1 MQQPDKQDNIAKAQ
15 MLLATRRF
23 LKLDEWLLSQMRGW
37 QNQTEISNAYGLV
50 MHPDT
55 LFSKDET
62 PQQRLEILNDWAQ
75 QCPTS
80 YHVHCLMGMFW
91 HEQAWVIRRG
101 NGPEHEVED
110 SQWLGAQLC
119 CDYAVLSFLNAIV
132 CHPRPTHAFRHL
144 MNLAGGF
151 GEPYWLRALFNGQ
164 IPKPLHEQFNI
175 KDSPV
180 WHQGAAYLYPLG
192 VAPATHWPQQL
203 PSPLQHT
210 RREGEDALDYWL
222 RMAMSVR
229 HSDVGSMESYLLFHS
244 SYWGGGEEQQNL
256 IIEGPLCAEFSDA
269 ERNQFRANALLD
281 ALAGEIADRDSPRA
295 EQLQQRLATLLAQ
308 PLEPSTRI
316 ALLDAAGTCVAYWQD
331 DDAAGLQVYADL
343 FAVAPDAMPGR
354 FAALFI
360 SRAVLANEQVLNDEA
375 PLDHSVL
382 TSLLIRAINRADD
395 PMLTAFAAAAV
406 SQGLYG
412 LPCDPDLSSGL
423 MDRSWALMK
432 QRQSI
437 DSVSKDLLVLAHDMA
452 INDDL
457 EAAHYLMTEMAR
469 RGSAMHSYEL
479 FFFYRNAWHQDVP
492 QQLHN
497 DSNALDCVLSAAR
510 SGLVPAMFSSANA
523 LREGLGGEVDYQQAM
538 QWYQRATDAGH
549 PSADYWRASCAL
561 DLGSEMDKRQA
572 AEVELPAILAQ
583 VDHAERF
590 EAAYTLG
597 MAYMQGVGVKKNK
610 YIAWQLMNFV
620 LELNPESDVARHAL
634 TQLEGTLRARMSLWQ
649 DKRKVE
655 GADFTA
661 PYRQSSAPTL
671 PEAQPESQQQ
681 D

>member
-37 QNQTEISNAYGLV
+37 QNQTEADNAYGLI

-55 LFSKDET
+55 LFSKDENA
-62 PQQRLEILNDWAQ
+62 QQRLEILNDWVQ

-91 HEQAWVIRRG
+91 HDYAWVIRRG
-101 NGPEHEVED
+101 KGPEHDVED

-119 CDYAVLSFLNAIV
+119 CDYAVMSFLNAIA
-132 CHPRPTHAFRHL
+132 CHPRPTHAFRHM

-151 GEPYWLRALFNGQ
+151 GEPYWLRALFAGQ
-164 IPKPLHEQFNI
+164 SPKPLHEQFNI
-175 KDSPV
+175 QDSPV
-180 WHQGAAYLYPLG
+180 WHQGAAYLYELG
-192 VAPATHWPQQL
+192 VAPAAHWPQLL
-203 PSPLQHT
+203 PSSLQQT
-210 RREGEDALDYWL
+210 RRNQEDALDYWL

-256 IIEGPLCAEFSDA
+256 IIEGPLCAEFSND

-281 ALAGEIADRDSPRA
+281 ALAGEIADRESPRA
-295 EQLQQRLATLLAQ
+295 EQLQQRLASLLAQ
-308 PLEPSTRI
+308 PLEPATRI
-316 ALLDAAGTCVAYWQD
+316 ALLNLAGTCIAYWQD
-331 DDAAGLQVYADL
+331 DDNAGLQVYADL
-343 FAVAPDAMPGR
+343 FAVSPDAMPGK

-360 SRAVLANEQVLNDEA
+360 SRSVLANEQLEG
-375 PLDHSVL
+375 LSVL

-406 SQGLYG
+406 HYGLYG
-412 LPCDPDLSSGL
+412 LPCDPSLSSGL
-423 MDRSWALMK
+423 MDRAWALMK
-432 QRQSI
+432 QQHSVE
-437 DSVSKDLLVLAHDMA
+437 SVSKDLLVLAHDMA

-457 EAAHYLMTEMAR
+457 DATHFLMTEMAR
-469 RGSAMHSYEL
+469 RGSAIHSYEL

-492 QQLHN
+492 EALHN

-510 SGLVPAMFSSANA
+510 SGLVPAMFSCANA
-523 LREGLGGEVDYQQAM
+523 LREGLGGDVDYPQAM
-538 QWYQRATDAGH
+538 QWYQRASDAGH

-561 DLGSEMDKRQA
+561 DLGLDADKRQA
-572 AEVELPAILAQ
+572 VEESLPAILAQ
-583 VDHAERF
+583 ENHAERF

-597 MAYMQGVGVKKNK
+597 MAYMQGIGTKKNK

-634 TQLEGTLRARMSLWQ
+634 TQLEGSLRARMSLWQ

-661 PYRQSSAPTL
+661 PYRQSSAPAL
-671 PEAQPESQQQ
+671 PDEESMPQQA

>member
-37 QNQTEISNAYGLV
+37 QNQTEADNAYGLI

-55 LFSKDET
+55 LFSKDES
-62 PQQRLEILNDWAQ
+62 PQQRLEILSNWAQ

-91 HEQAWVIRRG
+91 HDHAWVIRRS
-101 NGPEHEVED
+101 NGPEQEVED

-119 CDYAVLSFLNAIV
+119 CDFAVLSFLNAIT
-132 CHPRPTHAFRHL
+132 CHPRPTHAFRHM

-151 GEPYWLRALFNGQ
+151 GEPYWLRALFAGQ
-164 IPKPLHEQFNI
+164 APKPLHEQFNI
-175 KDSPV
+175 QDSPV
-180 WHQGAAYLYPLG
+180 WHQGAAYLYELG
-192 VAPATHWPQQL
+192 ISPATHWPQQL
-203 PSPLQHT
+203 PAALQQT
-210 RREGEDALDYWL
+210 RRDQEDALDYWL

-244 SYWGGGEEQQNL
+244 TYWGGGEEQQSR
-256 IIEGPLCAEFSDA
+256 IIEGPLCAEFSDD

-281 ALAGEIADRDSPRA
+281 ALAGEIADRESPRA
-295 EQLQQRLATLLAQ
+295 EQLQQRLTALLAQ

-316 ALLDAAGTCVAYWQD
+316 ALLNLAGTCIAYWQD
-331 DDAAGLQVYADL
+331 DDSAGLQVYADL
-343 FAVAPDAMPGR
+343 FAVSHDAMPGK

-360 SRAVLANEQVLNDEA
+360 SRAVLANEQQQGL
-375 PLDHSVL
+375 SVL

-406 SQGLYG
+406 HYGLYG
-412 LPCDPDLSSGL
+412 LPCDPSLSSGL

-432 QRQSI
+432 QQQSI
-437 DSVSKDLLVLAHDMA
+437 ESVSKDLLVLAHDMA

-457 EAAHYLMTEMAR
+457 DATHFLMTEMAR
-469 RGSAMHSYEL
+469 RGSALHSYEL

-492 QQLHN
+492 EALHN
-497 DSNALDCVLSAAR
+497 DNNALDCVLSAAR
-510 SGLVPAMFSSANA
+510 SGLLPAMFSSANA
-523 LREGLGGEVDYQQAM
+523 LREGLGGEVNYLQAM
-538 QWYQRATDAGH
+538 QWYQRASDAGH

-561 DLGSEMDKRQA
+561 DLGSDEDKRQA
-572 AEVELPAILAQ
+572 VEVDLPAILAQ
-583 VDHAERF
+583 VNHSERF

-597 MAYMQGVGVKKNK
+597 MAYMQGIGTKKNK

-634 TQLEGTLRARMSLWQ
+634 MQLEGSLRARMSLWQ
-649 DKRKVE
+649 DKRKVD

-661 PYRQSSAPTL
+661 PYRQSTAPTL
-671 PEAQPESQQQ
+671 PDEEALSQPV

>member
-37 QNQTEISNAYGLV
+37 QNQTEAGNAYGLI

-55 LFSKDET
+55 LFSKDENAH
-62 PQQRLEILNDWAQ
+62 QRLEILNDWVQ

-101 NGPEHEVED
+101 KGPEHEVED

-119 CDYAVLSFLNAIV
+119 CDYAVLSFLNAIA
-132 CHPRPTHAFRHL
+132 CHPRPTHAFRHM

-151 GEPYWLRALFNGQ
+151 GEPYWLRALFVGQ
-164 IPKPLHEQFNI
+164 SPKPLHEQFNI

-180 WHQGAAYLYPLG
+180 WHQGAAYLYELG

-203 PSPLQHT
+203 PSALQQT
-210 RREGEDALDYWL
+210 RRDQEDALDYWL

-244 SYWGGGEEQQNL
+244 SYWGGGEEQQNQ
-256 IIEGPLCAEFSDA
+256 IIEGPMCAEFSDD

-281 ALAGEIADRDSPRA
+281 ALAGEIADRESPRA
-295 EQLQQRLATLLAQ
+295 EKLQQQLTALLAQ
-308 PLEPSTRI
+308 PLEPATRI
-316 ALLDAAGTCVAYWQD
+316 ALLNLAGTCIAYWQD
-331 DDAAGLQVYADL
+331 DDSAGLQVYAEL
-343 FAVAPDAMPGR
+343 FAVAPDAMPGK

-360 SRAVLANEQVLNDEA
+360 SRAVLANEQLQG
-375 PLDHSVL
+375 LSVL
-382 TSLLIRAINRADD
+382 TSLLVRAINRADD
-395 PMLTAFAAAAV
+395 PLLTAFAAAAV
-406 SQGLYG
+406 NYGLYG
-412 LPCDPDLSSGL
+412 LPCDPALSNGL
-423 MDRSWALMK
+423 MDCAWALMK
-432 QRQSI
+432 QQQSTE
-437 DSVSKDLLVLAHDMA
+437 SVSKDLLVLAHDMA

-457 EAAHYLMTEMAR
+457 DATHFLMTEMAR
-469 RGSAMHSYEL
+469 RGSAIHSYEL

-492 QQLHN
+492 EALHN

-510 SGLVPAMFSSANA
+510 SGLVPAMFSCANA

-538 QWYQRATDAGH
+538 QWYQRASDAGH

-561 DLGSEMDKRQA
+561 DLGPDADKRQA
-572 AEVELPAILAQ
+572 VEIDLPAILAQ
-583 VDHAERF
+583 TSHSERF

-597 MAYMQGVGVKKNK
+597 MAYMQGIGCKKNK

-634 TQLEGTLRARMSLWQ
+634 TQLEGSLRARMSLWQ
-649 DKRKVE
+649 DKRKVD

-661 PYRQSSAPTL
+661 PYRLSKAPTL
-671 PEAQPESQQQ
+671 PDEESVTQQA

>member
-37 QNQTEISNAYGLV
+37 QNQTEADNAYGLI

-55 LFSKDET
+55 LFSKDENA
-62 PQQRLEILNDWAQ
+62 QQRLEILNDWVQ

-91 HEQAWVIRRG
+91 HDYAWVIRRG
-101 NGPEHEVED
+101 KGPEHDVED

-119 CDYAVLSFLNAIV
+119 CDYAVMSFLNAIA
-132 CHPRPTHAFRHL
+132 CHPRPTHAFRHM

-151 GEPYWLRALFNGQ
+151 GEPYWLRALFAGQ
-164 IPKPLHEQFNI
+164 SPKPLHEQFNI
-175 KDSPV
+175 QDSPV
-180 WHQGAAYLYPLG
+180 WHQGAAYLYELG
-192 VAPATHWPQQL
+192 VAPAAHWPQLL
-203 PSPLQHT
+203 PSSLQQT
-210 RREGEDALDYWL
+210 RRNQEDALDYWL

-256 IIEGPLCAEFSDA
+256 IIEGPLCAEFSND

-281 ALAGEIADRDSPRA
+281 ALAGEIADRESPRA
-295 EQLQQRLATLLAQ
+295 EQLQQRLASLLAQ
-308 PLEPSTRI
+308 PLEPATRI
-316 ALLDAAGTCVAYWQD
+316 ALLNLAGTCIAYWQD
-331 DDAAGLQVYADL
+331 DDSAGLQVYADL
-343 FAVAPDAMPGR
+343 FAVSPDAMPGK

-360 SRAVLANEQVLNDEA
+360 SRSVLANEQLEG
-375 PLDHSVL
+375 LSVL

-406 SQGLYG
+406 HYGLYG
-412 LPCDPDLSSGL
+412 LPCDPSLSSGL
-423 MDRSWALMK
+423 MDRAWALMK
-432 QRQSI
+432 QQHSVE
-437 DSVSKDLLVLAHDMA
+437 SVSKDLLVLAHDMA

-457 EAAHYLMTEMAR
+457 DATHFLMTEMAR
-469 RGSAMHSYEL
+469 RGSAIHSYEL

-492 QQLHN
+492 EALLN

-510 SGLVPAMFSSANA
+510 SGLVPAMFSCANA
-523 LREGLGGEVDYQQAM
+523 LREGLGGDVDYLQAM
-538 QWYQRATDAGH
+538 QWYQRASDAGH

-561 DLGSEMDKRQA
+561 DLGLDADKRQA
-572 AEVELPAILAQ
+572 VEESLPAILAQ
-583 VDHAERF
+583 ENHAERF

-597 MAYMQGVGVKKNK
+597 MAYMQGIGTKKNK

-634 TQLEGTLRARMSLWQ
+634 TQLEGSLRARMSLWQ
-649 DKRKVE
+649 DKRKVD

-661 PYRQSSAPTL
+661 PYRQSTAPTL
-671 PEAQPESQQQ
+671 PDEESMPQQA

>member
-37 QNQTEISNAYGLV
+37 QNQTEADNAYGLI

-55 LFSKDET
+55 LFSKDENA
-62 PQQRLEILNDWAQ
+62 QQRLEILNDWVQ

-91 HEQAWVIRRG
+91 HDYAWVIRRG
-101 NGPEHEVED
+101 KGPEHDVED

-119 CDYAVLSFLNAIV
+119 CDYAVMSFLNAIA
-132 CHPRPTHAFRHL
+132 CHPRPTHAFRHM

-151 GEPYWLRALFNGQ
+151 GEPYWLRALFAGQ
-164 IPKPLHEQFNI
+164 SPKPLHEQFNI
-175 KDSPV
+175 QDSPV
-180 WHQGAAYLYPLG
+180 WHQGAAYLYELG
-192 VAPATHWPQQL
+192 VAPAAHWPQLL
-203 PSPLQHT
+203 PSSLQQT
-210 RREGEDALDYWL
+210 RRNQEDALDYWL

-256 IIEGPLCAEFSDA
+256 IIEGPLCAEFSND

-281 ALAGEIADRDSPRA
+281 ALAGEIADRESPRA
-295 EQLQQRLATLLAQ
+295 EQLQQRLASLLAQ
-308 PLEPSTRI
+308 PLEPATRI
-316 ALLDAAGTCVAYWQD
+316 ALLNLAGTCIAYWQD
-331 DDAAGLQVYADL
+331 DDSAGLQVYADL
-343 FAVAPDAMPGR
+343 FAVSPDAMPGK

-360 SRAVLANEQVLNDEA
+360 SRSVLANEQLEG
-375 PLDHSVL
+375 LSVL

-406 SQGLYG
+406 HYGLYG
-412 LPCDPDLSSGL
+412 LPCDPSLSSGL
-423 MDRSWALMK
+423 MDRAWALMK
-432 QRQSI
+432 QQHLVE
-437 DSVSKDLLVLAHDMA
+437 SVSKDLLVLAHDMA

-457 EAAHYLMTEMAR
+457 DATHFLMTEMAR
-469 RGSAMHSYEL
+469 RGSAIHSYEL

-492 QQLHN
+492 EALHN

-510 SGLVPAMFSSANA
+510 SGLVPAMFSCANA
-523 LREGLGGEVDYQQAM
+523 LREGLGGDVDYLQAM
-538 QWYQRATDAGH
+538 QWYQRASDAGH

-561 DLGSEMDKRQA
+561 DLGLDADKRQA
-572 AEVELPAILAQ
+572 VEESLPAILAQ
-583 VDHAERF
+583 ENHAERF

-597 MAYMQGVGVKKNK
+597 MAYMQGIGTKKNK

-634 TQLEGTLRARMSLWQ
+634 TQLEGSLRARMSLWQ
-649 DKRKVE
+649 DKRKVD

-661 PYRQSSAPTL
+661 PYRQSTAPTL
-671 PEAQPESQQQ
+671 PDEESMPQQA

>member
-37 QNQTEISNAYGLV
+37 QNQTEADNAYGLI

-55 LFSKDET
+55 LFSKDENA
-62 PQQRLEILNDWAQ
+62 QQRLEILNDWVQ

-91 HEQAWVIRRG
+91 HDYAWVIRRG
-101 NGPEHEVED
+101 KGPEHDVED

-119 CDYAVLSFLNAIV
+119 CDYAVMSFLNAIA
-132 CHPRPTHAFRHL
+132 CHPRPTHAFRHM

-151 GEPYWLRALFNGQ
+151 GEPYWLRALFAGQ
-164 IPKPLHEQFNI
+164 SPKPLHEQFNI
-175 KDSPV
+175 QDSPV
-180 WHQGAAYLYPLG
+180 WHQGAAYLYELG
-192 VAPATHWPQQL
+192 VAPAAHWPQLL
-203 PSPLQHT
+203 PSSLQQT
-210 RREGEDALDYWL
+210 RRNQEDALDYWL

-256 IIEGPLCAEFSDA
+256 IIEGPLCAEFSND

-281 ALAGEIADRDSPRA
+281 ALAGEIADRESPRA
-295 EQLQQRLATLLAQ
+295 EQLQQRLASLLAQ
-308 PLEPSTRI
+308 PLEPATRI
-316 ALLDAAGTCVAYWQD
+316 ALLNLAGTCIAYWQD
-331 DDAAGLQVYADL
+331 DDSAGLQVYADL
-343 FAVAPDAMPGR
+343 FAVSPDAMPGK

-360 SRAVLANEQVLNDEA
+360 SRSVLANEQLEG
-375 PLDHSVL
+375 LSVL

-406 SQGLYG
+406 HYGLYG
-412 LPCDPDLSSGL
+412 LPCDPSLSSGL
-423 MDRSWALMK
+423 MDRAWALMK
-432 QRQSI
+432 QQHSVE
-437 DSVSKDLLVLAHDMA
+437 SVSKDLLVLAHDMA

-457 EAAHYLMTEMAR
+457 DATHFLMTEMAR
-469 RGSAMHSYEL
+469 RGSAIHSYEL

-492 QQLHN
+492 EALHN

-510 SGLVPAMFSSANA
+510 SGLVPAMFSCANA
-523 LREGLGGEVDYQQAM
+523 LREGLGGDVDYPQAM
-538 QWYQRATDAGH
+538 QWYQRASDAGH

-561 DLGSEMDKRQA
+561 DLGLDADKRQA
-572 AEVELPAILAQ
+572 VEESLPAILAQ
-583 VDHAERF
+583 ENHAERF

-597 MAYMQGVGVKKNK
+597 MAYMQGIGTKKNK

-634 TQLEGTLRARMSLWQ
+634 TQLEGSLRARMSLWQ
-649 DKRKVE
+649 DKRKVD

-661 PYRQSSAPTL
+661 PYRQSTAPTL
-671 PEAQPESQQQ
+671 PDEESMPQQA

>member
-37 QNQTEISNAYGLV
+37 QNQTEADNAYGLI

-55 LFSKDET
+55 LFSKDENA
-62 PQQRLEILNDWAQ
+62 QQRLEILNDWVQ

-91 HEQAWVIRRG
+91 HDYAWVIRRG
-101 NGPEHEVED
+101 KGPEHDVED

-119 CDYAVLSFLNAIV
+119 CDYAVMSFLNAIA
-132 CHPRPTHAFRHL
+132 CHPRPTHAFRHM

-151 GEPYWLRALFNGQ
+151 GEPYWLRALFAGQ
-164 IPKPLHEQFNI
+164 SPKPLHEQFNI
-175 KDSPV
+175 QDSPV
-180 WHQGAAYLYPLG
+180 WHQGAAYLYELG
-192 VAPATHWPQQL
+192 VAPAAHWPQLL
-203 PSPLQHT
+203 PSSLQQT
-210 RREGEDALDYWL
+210 RRNQEDALDYWL

-256 IIEGPLCAEFSDA
+256 IIEGPLCAEFSND

-281 ALAGEIADRDSPRA
+281 ALAGEIADRESPRA
-295 EQLQQRLATLLAQ
+295 EQLQQRLASLLAQ
-308 PLEPSTRI
+308 PLEPATRI
-316 ALLDAAGTCVAYWQD
+316 ALLNLAGTCIAYWQD
-331 DDAAGLQVYADL
+331 DDSAGLQVYADL
-343 FAVAPDAMPGR
+343 FAVSPDAMPGK

-360 SRAVLANEQVLNDEA
+360 SRSVLANEQLEG
-375 PLDHSVL
+375 LSVL

-406 SQGLYG
+406 HYGLYG
-412 LPCDPDLSSGL
+412 LPCDPSLSSGL
-423 MDRSWALMK
+423 MDRAWALMK
-432 QRQSI
+432 QQHSVE
-437 DSVSKDLLVLAHDMA
+437 SVSKDLLVLAHDMA

-457 EAAHYLMTEMAR
+457 DATHFLMTEMAR
-469 RGSAMHSYEL
+469 RGSAIHSYEL

-492 QQLHN
+492 EALHN

-510 SGLVPAMFSSANA
+510 SGLVPAMFSCANA
-523 LREGLGGEVDYQQAM
+523 LREGLGGDVDYPQAM
-538 QWYQRATDAGH
+538 QWYQRASDAGH

-561 DLGSEMDKRQA
+561 DLGLDADKRQA
-572 AEVELPAILAQ
+572 VEESLPAILAQ
-583 VDHAERF
+583 ENHAERF

-597 MAYMQGVGVKKNK
+597 MAYMQGIGTKKNK

-634 TQLEGTLRARMSLWQ
+634 TQLEGSLRARMSLWQ

-661 PYRQSSAPTL
+661 PYRQSSAPAL
-671 PEAQPESQQQ
+671 PDEESMPQQA